1 MQVNSSIEAMIV
13 MSANPAEVGMSIR
26 VGRVA
31 VSAIGPSQ
39 RGPATGTSNNSTRA
53 GKDVQV
59 PR

>member
-13 MSANPAEVGMSIR
+13 MSANPAEVGMSVS

-31 VSAIGPSQ
+31 VSAMGPSQ
-39 RGPATGTSNNSTRA
+39 RGPVTGTSTNSTRT

-59 PR
+59 PC